1 MPGMAVNF
9 AKLLDPVAACR
20 EWPTP
25 TAPFYAVVVGGS
37 QKVPLSAHSDRFAK
51 NSKSVAE
58 GH

>member
-1 MPGMAVNF
+1 
-9 AKLLDPVAACR
+9 
-20 EWPTP
+20 
-25 TAPFYAVVVGGS
+25 VVVGGS